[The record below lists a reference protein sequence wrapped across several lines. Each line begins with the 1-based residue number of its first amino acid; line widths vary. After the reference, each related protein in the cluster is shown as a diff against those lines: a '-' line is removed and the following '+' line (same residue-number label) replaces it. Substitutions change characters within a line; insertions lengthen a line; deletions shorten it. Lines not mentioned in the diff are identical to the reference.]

1 MLHFFLFIALIL
13 FLAYAVLILYYK
25 AGWQQLDEYTL
36 QRDYEPSTTVS
47 IIIPARNEEKNL
59 EHLMHDLD
67 VLFYPGDLLEV
78 IVVDDHSTDRTVD
91 IVRRF
96 PKVRLLSLQ
105 DFLEGETLNAYKK
118 KAIETGIAQSKGE
131 LIITT
136 DADVRLCNFWL
147 LSIVAYYEQ
156 YRPQLIAAPV
166 LLSNDG
172 SVLQTFQSIDFMTM
186 QGITAALSATRSGT
200 MCNGANLAYTRQ
212 AYDAVNGFSGIDRL
226 ASGDDMLLM
235 YKIERQYPGQTT
247 YLKCKD
253 AIVYTA
259 PAPGW
264 KAFLR
269 QRIRWASKA
278 SHFDDQRIN
287 AILALVYI
295 FNFLFPLVFVL
306 SLMSITAFAT
316 FLFLWLGKTLVELAF
331 IRPVSVFFYKRNE
344 LKWFALLQFLHIPYI
359 LYAGFM
365 GQMGG
370 YEWKG
375 RKVR

>member
-1 MLHFFLFIALIL
+1 MLNLFLFIALIL
-13 FLAYAVLILYYK
+13 FIAYAVLMLYYR
-25 AGWQQLDEYTL
+25 AGWLHMDEYIL
-36 QRDYEPSTTVS
+36 DRGYEPLTRVS
-47 IIIPARNEEKNL
+47 IIIPARNEEQ
-59 EHLMHDLD
+59 HLGQLLQDID
-67 VLFYPGDLLEV
+67 VLFYPGKLLEV
-78 IVVDDHSTDRTVD
+78 IVVDDHSSDRTAA
-91 IVRRF
+91 IAGSF
-96 PKVRLLSLQ
+96 PKVRCISLQ
-105 DFLEGETLNAYKK
+105 DVVAGEVLNAYKK
-118 KAIETGIAQSKGE
+118 KAIEAGIAQSNGE
-131 LIITT
+131 LIVTL

-172 SVLQTFQSIDFMTM
+172 SVLHTFQSIDFMTM

-200 MCNGANLAYTRQ
+200 MCNGANLAYTRE
-212 AYDAVNGFSGIDRL
+212 AYDAVNGFNGIDQL

-278 SHFDDQRIN
+278 SHFDDRRID

-316 FLFLWLGKTLVELAF
+316 FLFLWLGKTVVELAF
-331 IRPVSVFFYKRNE
+331 IRPVSIFFYKRNE